1 MPTKYCSGPKSWGQI
16 VAYTGV
22 TYIPTIL
29 IKGLLL
35 VLIVFLVLCKKRIN
49 NTNEQEIIFFAIFI
63 LAIVPYAIW
72 NSHSHG
78 ENFPLFTTSLKDKK
92 TLGGYILDYYSK
104 NWHKMLILAVLYI
117 GIIILLVKYTN
128 AIINK
133 ENEYLW
139 LGLIVLICIGYLGLF
154 IFNSIQEAK
163 DYFKTLPIVEIEN
176 IIISIMLFYLF
187 KLSYAYDGISKK
199 TVIIILIIILSSFAN
214 NLYTVLLNQTV

>member
-104 NWHKMLILAVLYI
+104 NWYKMLILAVLYI

-139 LGLIVLICIGYLGLF
+139 LGLIVLICI
-154 IFNSIQEAK
+154 
-163 DYFKTLPIVEIEN
+163 
-176 IIISIMLFYLF
+176 
-187 KLSYAYDGISKK
+187 
-199 TVIIILIIILSSFAN
+199 
-214 NLYTVLLNQTV
+214 

>member
-104 NWHKMLILAVLYI
+104 NWYKMLILAVLYI

-176 IIISIMLFYLF
+176 MIISIMLFYLF
-187 KLSYAYDGISKK
+187 KLSYLHGGNIK
-199 TVIIILIIILSSFAN
+199 TIIIIIIIILSSFAN